1 MVRGDACP
9 VSREPSGRNGARL
22 RATRLRRMPAK
33 GGRDAQ
39 KTQKASRLF
48 SMPRRKKRK
57 FSAAKEAKRQAR
69 VRIGSPPAE
78 RVLPDKRKKAPK
90 HKKTFDLDEF

>member
-1 MVRGDACP
+1 
-9 VSREPSGRNGARL
+9 
-22 RATRLRRMPAK
+22 MPAK

-78 RVLPDKRKKAPK
+78 RVLPDKRKKALK

>member
-1 MVRGDACP
+1 MFHGEGECPPRFSRTFGTERGP
-9 VSREPSGRNGARL
+9 P
-22 RATRLRRMPAK
+22 K
-33 GGRDAQ
+33 GGRYGQ
-39 KTQKASRLF
+39 KRLF